1 LGRKTKEDEKGDE
14 EMKLFCEYDRFELE
28 QDIIK
33 AWNVVDMIDE
43 LIRQHLDRPEGA
55 FSEDE
60 LANRLEG
67 IKYVTEMQFQRLW
80 DGFEV
85 MIKKGHFTKTRFGD
99 SPEIAIPD
107 NDVEIDVKK
116 KGKK

>member
-1 LGRKTKEDEKGDE
+1 
-14 EMKLFCEYDRFELE
+14 MKLFCNYDRFELE

-33 AWNVVDMIDE
+33 AWGVVEDIEE

-60 LANRLEG
+60 LANRLDA
-67 IKYVTEMQFQRLW
+67 IKYLTEMRFQRLW

-85 MIKKGHFTKTRFGD
+85 MLKNGQFAKIGEAVPVDDLDIVIK
-99 SPEIAIPD
+99 P
-107 NDVEIDVKK
+107 KK
-116 KGKK
+116 KGSKNG

>member
-1 LGRKTKEDEKGDE
+1 
-14 EMKLFCEYDRFELE
+14 MKLFCHYDRFELE

-33 AWNVVDMIDE
+33 AWGVVEDIEE

-60 LANRLEG
+60 LANRLDA
-67 IKYVTEMQFQRLW
+67 IKYLTDMRFQRLW

-85 MIKKGHFTKTRFGD
+85 MLKNGQFAKIGEAVPVDDLDIVIK
-99 SPEIAIPD
+99 P
-107 NDVEIDVKK
+107 KK
-116 KGKK
+116 KGSKNG

>member
-1 LGRKTKEDEKGDE
+1 
-14 EMKLFCEYDRFELE
+14 MKLFSEYDRFELE

-33 AWNVVDMIDE
+33 SWGVVDMIDE

-67 IKYVTEMQFQRLW
+67 IKYVTEMNFQRLW

-99 SPEIAIPD
+99 APEVAVAD
-107 NDVEIDVKK
+107 TNDDKLFEILTKK
-116 KGKK
+116 KGSKK

>member
-1 LGRKTKEDEKGDE
+1 
-14 EMKLFCEYDRFELE
+14 MKLFSEYDRFELE

-33 AWNVVDMIDE
+33 AWGVVDMIEE

-55 FSEDE
+55 FSEDD
-60 LANRLEG
+60 LANRLQG
-67 IKYVTEMQFQRLW
+67 IQYVTEMQFQRLW

-99 SPEIAIPD
+99 APEIAIPD
-107 NDVEIDVKK
+107 VDIEIK
-116 KGKK
+116 KGKKK

>member
-1 LGRKTKEDEKGDE
+1 
-14 EMKLFCEYDRFELE
+14 MKLFSEYDRFELE

-33 AWNVVDMIDE
+33 AWGVVELIEE

-60 LANRLEG
+60 LANRLQG
-67 IKYVTEMQFQRLW
+67 IQYVTEMNFQRLW
-80 DGFEV
+80 DGFEM

-99 SPEIAIPD
+99 APEITVPD
-107 NDVEIDVKK
+107 LEIEIKKKVKK
-116 KGKK
+116 